1 MTTKTADSKG
11 RISLG
16 KEFANHP
23 VIIERVGPNEVR
35 VIKARVIPEDEAWL
49 WENEETMGMV
59 KRGIKQAKQHEFAD
73 RPPDLD
79 ADNRLIGELDD

>member
-11 RISLG
+11 RIALG
-16 KEFANHP
+16 KEYANSP
-23 VIIERVGPNEVR
+23 VIIERVGPNEIR

-49 WENEETMGMV
+49 WDNEEAMGMV

-73 RPPDLD
+73 SPPDLD
-79 ADNRLIGELDD
+79 ADDLLIEELDD